1 MKFTPGDIDKK
12 IVAELKKNGRA
23 SYKIIAKKLDL
34 SDGTIRLRITK
45 MIENNFLKISAS
57 INPFF
62 YENSITAMIG
72 MKLERRDHTIIMKK
86 ISQIDGVTSVI
97 NLTGRY
103 DILVEVFFNSREELR
118 SFLVE
123 DMDNVGK
130 ILSSETVKF
139 VIQEEFFYNFHSFIR
154 SFGIVQ
160 EITKVIIFI
169 YYIQPVE

>member
-1 MKFTPGDIDKK
+1 MKLKKYRPDAIDKK
-12 IVAELKKNGRA
+12 IVSELKINGRV
-23 SYKIIAKKLDL
+23 SYKNIAKKLDL
-34 SDGTIRLRITK
+34 SDGTIRLRITR

-86 ISQIDGVTSVI
+86 ISELKGVTSVI

-103 DILVEVFFNSREELR
+103 DILIEVFFNSREELR

-123 DMDNVGK
+123 DMDKVGR
-130 ILSSETVKF
+130 ILSSETFIFLDAINKWVEF
-139 VIQEEFFYNFHSFIR
+139 QESNNIGE
-154 SFGIVQ
+154 
-160 EITKVIIFI
+160 KL
-169 YYIQPVE
+169 

>member
-1 MKFTPGDIDKK
+1 MKQKKYKPDAIDKK
-12 IVAELKKNGRA
+12 IVAELKINGRV
-23 SYKIIAKKLDL
+23 SYKNIAKKLDL
-34 SDGTIRLRITK
+34 SDGTIRLRTTR

-86 ISQIDGVTSVI
+86 ISELKGVTSVI

-123 DMDNVGK
+123 DMDKVGR
-130 ILSSETVKF
+130 ILSSETFIFLDAINKWVEF
-139 VIQEEFFYNFHSFIR
+139 QENNSIGE
-154 SFGIVQ
+154 
-160 EITKVIIFI
+160 K
-169 YYIQPVE
+169 

>member
-1 MKFTPGDIDKK
+1 MIKKEYLPDDIDKK
-12 IVAELKKNGRA
+12 IVAELKKNGRTP
-23 SYKIIAKKLDL
+23 YKIIAKKLNL
-34 SDGTIRLRITK
+34 SDGTIRLRTAK

-72 MKLERRDHTIIMKK
+72 MKLERRDHTVIMQK
-86 ISQIDGVTSVI
+86 ISQISGVTSVI

-123 DMDNVGK
+123 DMDKVGK
-130 ILSSETVKF
+130 ILSSETFIFLDAINKWV
-139 VIQEEFFYNFHSFIR
+139 EF
-154 SFGIVQ
+154 Q
-160 EITKVIIFI
+160 
-169 YYIQPVE
+169 

>member
-1 MKFTPGDIDKK
+1 
-12 IVAELKKNGRA
+12 
-23 SYKIIAKKLDL
+23 
-34 SDGTIRLRITK
+34 

-123 DMDNVGK
+123 DMDNVGQ
-130 ILSSETVKF
+130 SSPQK
-139 VIQEEFFYNFHSFIR
+139 R
-154 SFGIVQ
+154 
-160 EITKVIIFI
+160 
-169 YYIQPVE
+169 

>member
-1 MKFTPGDIDKK
+1 MKQKKYKPDAIDKK
-12 IVAELKKNGRA
+12 IVAELKINGRV
-23 SYKIIAKKLDL
+23 SYKNIAKKLDL
-34 SDGTIRLRITK
+34 SDGTIRLRTTR

-86 ISQIDGVTSVI
+86 ISELKGVTSVI

-123 DMDNVGK
+123 DMDKVGR
-130 ILSSETVKF
+130 ILSSETFIFLDAINKWV
-139 VIQEEFFYNFHSFIR
+139 EFQGNNSI
-154 SFGIVQ
+154 G
-160 EITKVIIFI
+160 EK
-169 YYIQPVE
+169 

>member
-1 MKFTPGDIDKK
+1 MKQKKYKPDAIDKK
-12 IVAELKKNGRA
+12 IVAELKINGRV
-23 SYKIIAKKLDL
+23 SYKNIAKKLDL
-34 SDGTIRLRITK
+34 SDGTIRLRTTK
-45 MIENNFLKISAS
+45 MIEKNFLKISAS

-86 ISQIDGVTSVI
+86 ISELKGVTSVI

-123 DMDNVGK
+123 DMDKVGR
-130 ILSSETVKF
+130 ILSSETFIFLDAINKWVEF
-139 VIQEEFFYNFHSFIR
+139 QENNSIGE
-154 SFGIVQ
+154 
-160 EITKVIIFI
+160 K
-169 YYIQPVE
+169 

>member
-1 MKFTPGDIDKK
+1 MKQKKYKPDAIDKK
-12 IVAELKKNGRA
+12 IVAELKINGRV
-23 SYKIIAKKLDL
+23 SYKNIAKKLDL
-34 SDGTIRLRITK
+34 SDGTIRLRTTR

-86 ISQIDGVTSVI
+86 ISELKGVTSVI

-103 DILVEVFFNSREELR
+103 DILIEVFFNSREELR

-123 DMDNVGK
+123 DMDKVGR
-130 ILSSETVKF
+130 ILSSETFIFLDAINKWVEF
-139 VIQEEFFYNFHSFIR
+139 QENNSIGE
-154 SFGIVQ
+154 
-160 EITKVIIFI
+160 K
-169 YYIQPVE
+169 